1 MFTSHARQLTS
12 KVFILTQGNIANR
25 ERNENEEEKKPKKIK
40 PAGVAERVRGGR
52 SKEAKE
58 PNPEPEKKPAASARG
73 DAGENANDT
82 KAKPKKE
89 AAPKKE
95 ANAKMA
101 TLATKES
108 KPSKGGTKR
117 SSGDDI
123 ILNQQRGRSSKR
135 SRKLPEVATEDEPV
149 ISRRITRSRSA
160 PSRRKSSIP
169 RGIVVDIIPAG
180 DNRVVPQD
188 FGLERSS
195 FNGQN
200 FTHGIA
206 YYDASERTDPLLC
219 KDYVTDM
226 FQHLYQAEVSSRFVT
241 F

>member
-1 MFTSHARQLTS
+1 M
-12 KVFILTQGNIANR
+12 IPTQGNIANR
-25 ERNENEEEKKPKKIK
+25 ERNENEEEQKPKKIK
-40 PAGVAERVRGGR
+40 PAGIAERVRGGR
-52 SKEAKE
+52 SKVANE

-73 DAGENANDT
+73 DAGENADDI

-95 ANAKMA
+95 AKMKMA
-101 TLATKES
+101 TVAKKEA
-108 KPSKGGTKR
+108 KPANGGTKR
-117 SSGDDI
+117 SSGEDDI
-123 ILNQQRGRSSKR
+123 LKQQRGRSSKR
-135 SRKLPEVATEDEPV
+135 VRKLPDVATEDVPV
-149 ISRRITRSRSA
+149 TTRRITRSRSA

-206 YYDASERTDPLLC
+206 HYDASERTDPLLC
-219 KDYVTDM
+219 KDYVADM
-226 FQHLYQAEVSSRFVT
+226 FQHLYEAEVSSRFLT
-241 F
+241 C